1 MPEPRI
7 GRLLSDA
14 ERETRMADEAAPVG
28 DRELLRSAF
37 AISDRHVVTAWHCVR
52 DPLGAQ
58 TPLWFRLRI
67 DNPDGRTYAYI
78 PVRVSN
84 YDQAFDVAVLAVD
97 PSRLAG
103 AGLTA
108 LEATS
113 ILSAAAIA
121 VHPDIGVN
129 DTVQVMGFPVTG
141 VGADSDTNQAT
152 VVGVA
157 LPLGEVT
164 GVKLT
169 GTAFGAVS
177 PVDPHG
183 ISGGPVLR
191 ITEAAAGRHAAVAVV
206 RAIPQGRI
214 PDAAA
219 GASLVATRLTDVI
232 RTLPEVAQAIAA
244 AQPLSPQ
251 SRAIPASERSALTVF
266 RACAQAL
273 RETMV
278 TFDDPEIGVLTG
290 WPHFFDEAQARQ
302 RPTAVGTAYG
312 LKLALLLGEEDGRL
326 AQPMLADTLWKLRRA
341 DGGWATRSG
350 RGIGRPEI
358 AALVLGALSSAGFP
372 PDRLAEA
379 VTGLEAQLFADQD
392 PVGMARTYV
401 VTAVMRGL
409 LRIRPRSRLLAELR
423 TVLLDG
429 AIQDHE
435 HGDLLCWANRLSSEA
450 GRPRVPSVPHT
461 AMAVVA
467 LARTDRV
474 LGASTASQHA
484 LDQGQRWLTGRQDLT
499 SRTEQFRRQVQ
510 GDRQE
515 LATVCHFTAAWVAR
529 ALLATSPATP
539 DATTLLDEAVHE
551 VWRAFTGGFWEWE
564 EGDRPL
570 WMAYQGASVIRDY
583 AMRLWAPA

>member
-14 ERETRMADEAAPVG
+14 EREARMADEAAPAG

-37 AISDRHVVTAWHCVR
+37 AISDRHVITAWHCVR
-52 DPLGAQ
+52 DSLAAH
-58 TPLWFRLRI
+58 TPLWFRLRT
-67 DNPDGRTYAYI
+67 DTPDGRTYAYI
-78 PVRVSN
+78 PVRVTN
-84 YDQAFDVAVLAVD
+84 YDSAFDVAVLAVD
-97 PSRLAG
+97 PPRLAD

-108 LEATS
+108 PEATA
-113 ILSAAAIA
+113 IMSAAAIPL
-121 VHPDIGVN
+121 HPEILVN
-129 DTVQVMGFPVTG
+129 DTVQVMGFPVSG
-141 VGADSDTNQAT
+141 VAADSDTNQAT

-191 ITEAAAGRHAAVAVV
+191 ITEAAGHAAVAVV
-206 RAIPQGRI
+206 RAIPRGRI

-219 GASLVATRLTDVI
+219 GASLVATRLTDVT

-251 SRAIPASERSALTVF
+251 SRAIPASERSALMVF
-266 RACAQAL
+266 QACAQAL

-278 TFDDPEIGVLTG
+278 TFDDPDLGVLTG
-290 WPHFFDEAQARQ
+290 WPHFFEEAQARQ

-326 AQPMLADTLWKLRRA
+326 AQPMLAETLWKLRRA

-350 RGIGRPEI
+350 SGIGRPEV

-379 VTGLEAQLFADQD
+379 VTGLERQVSAEQD
-392 PVGMARTYV
+392 AVGIDRTYV

-423 TVLLDG
+423 TILLDG
-429 AIQDHE
+429 AIQDHV
-435 HGDLLCWANRLSSEA
+435 HGDLLCWASRLSSEA
-450 GRPRVPSVPHT
+450 GRPRAPSAPHT

-484 LDQGQRWLTGRQDLT
+484 LDQGQRWLTGRRDLT
-499 SRTEQFRRQVQ
+499 SRTEQFRRQAQ
-510 GDRQE
+510 GDRQD
-515 LATVCHFTAAWVAR
+515 LMNVCHFTAAWVAR

-539 DATTLLDEAVHE
+539 EATALLGEAVHE
-551 VWRAFTGGFWEWE
+551 VWRPFTGGFWEWE
-564 EGDRPL
+564 AGDRPL

-583 AMRLWAPA
+583 AMRLWAPE

>member
-14 ERETRMADEAAPVG
+14 EREARMADEAAPAG

-37 AISDRHVVTAWHCVR
+37 AISDRHVITAWHCVR
-52 DPLGAQ
+52 DPLTAQ

-67 DNPDGRTYAYI
+67 DSPDGRTYAYI
-78 PVRVSN
+78 PVRVTN
-84 YDQAFDVAVLAVD
+84 YDSAFDVAVLAID
-97 PSRLAG
+97 PSRLAD
-103 AGLTA
+103 ADLTA
-108 LEATS
+108 PEAAA
-113 ILSAAAIA
+113 ILSAAVIA
-121 VHPDIGVN
+121 LHPDIMVN
-129 DTVQVMGFPVTG
+129 DTVQVMGFPVSG

-177 PVDPHG
+177 PVNPHG

-191 ITEAAAGRHAAVAVV
+191 ITEAAGQAAVAVV
-206 RAIPQGRI
+206 RAIPRGRI

-219 GASLVATRLTDVI
+219 GASLVATRLTDVT

-244 AQPLSPQ
+244 GQPLSPQ
-251 SRAIPASERSALTVF
+251 SRALPASERSALTVF
-266 RACAQAL
+266 QACAQAL

-278 TFDDPEIGVLTG
+278 TFDDPDLGILTG
-290 WPHFFDEAQARQ
+290 WPHFFEEAQARQ

-312 LKLALLLGEEDGRL
+312 LKLALLLGSEDGRL
-326 AQPMLADTLWKLRRA
+326 AEPMLAETLWKLRRA

-350 RGIGRPEI
+350 SGIGRPEV
-358 AALVLGALSSAGFP
+358 AALVLGALSSAGFS

-379 VTGLEAQLFADQD
+379 VTGLERQVSADQGA
-392 PVGMARTYV
+392 VGIDRTYV

-409 LRIRPRSRLLAELR
+409 LRIRPRSRLLAQLR

-435 HGDLLCWANRLSSEA
+435 HGDLLCWASRLSSEA
-450 GRPRVPSVPHT
+450 GRPRAPSVPHT

-484 LDQGQRWLTGRQDLT
+484 LDQGQRWLTGRRDLT
-499 SRTEQFRRQVQ
+499 SRTEQFRRQAQ
-510 GDRQE
+510 GDRQD
-515 LATVCHFTAAWVAR
+515 LMNVCHFTAAWVAR
-529 ALLATSPATP
+529 ALLATSPATVE
-539 DATTLLDEAVHE
+539 ATTLLDEAVHE
-551 VWRAFTGGFWEWE
+551 VWRPFAGGFWEWE
-564 EGDRPL
+564 AGDRPL

-583 AMRLWAPA
+583 AMRLWAPE

>member
-14 ERETRMADEAAPVG
+14 EREARMADETAPVS

-37 AISDRHVVTAWHCVR
+37 AISGRHVVTAWHCVR
-52 DPLGAQ
+52 DPLASG
-58 TPLWFRLRI
+58 TPLWFRLRL
-67 DNPDGRTYAYI
+67 DRPDGRTYAYI
-78 PVRVSN
+78 PVRVTN
-84 YDQAFDVAVLAVD
+84 YDPAFDVAVLATD
-97 PSRLAG
+97 PSRLAS

-108 LEATS
+108 PEATA

-121 VHPDIGVN
+121 VHPDIVVN
-129 DTVQVMGFPVTG
+129 DTVQVMGFPVSG

-169 GTAFGAVS
+169 GAAFGAVS

-191 ITEAAAGRHAAVAVV
+191 ITGPAAGRPAAVAVV
-206 RAIPQGRI
+206 RAIPRGRI

-219 GASLVATRLTDVI
+219 GASLVATRLIDVAH
-232 RTLPEVAQAIAA
+232 TLPEVAQAIAA
-244 AQPLSPQ
+244 AQPADRSAR
-251 SRAIPASERSALTVF
+251 SIPAGQHSALAMF
-266 RACAQAL
+266 QACAQAL
-273 RETMV
+273 RDTVV
-278 TFDDPEIGVLTG
+278 TFEDPGLGVLTG

-312 LKLALLLGEEDGRL
+312 LKLALLLGEHDGRL
-326 AQPMLADTLWKLRRA
+326 PLPTLAETLWKLRRA
-341 DGGWATRSG
+341 DGGWATRTGS
-350 RGIGRPEI
+350 GIGRPEV
-358 AALVLGALSSAGFP
+358 AALVLSALASAGFA

-379 VTGLEAQLFADQD
+379 VTALEGQFSADQD
-392 PVGMARTYV
+392 PVGIARTYV
-401 VTAVMRGL
+401 VTSVMRGL
-409 LRIRPRSRLLAELR
+409 LQARPRSRLLAELR

-429 AIQDHE
+429 AIQDRA
-435 HGDLLCWANRLSSEA
+435 HGDLLCWANRLSSET
-450 GRPRVPSVPHT
+450 GRPRAPSVPHT

-467 LARTDRV
+467 LARADRV

-484 LDQGQRWLTGRQDLT
+484 LDQGRRWLAGRRDLT
-499 SRTEQFRRQVQ
+499 STTEQ
-510 GDRQE
+510 D
-515 LATVCHFTAAWVAR
+515 LMNVCHFTAAWVAR
-529 ALLATSPATP
+529 ALLATTLTSSPTP
-539 DATTLLDEAVHE
+539 EDAPLLDEAVHE
-551 VWRAFTGGFWEWE
+551 VWRPFAGGFWEWE
-564 EGDRPL
+564 AGDRPL